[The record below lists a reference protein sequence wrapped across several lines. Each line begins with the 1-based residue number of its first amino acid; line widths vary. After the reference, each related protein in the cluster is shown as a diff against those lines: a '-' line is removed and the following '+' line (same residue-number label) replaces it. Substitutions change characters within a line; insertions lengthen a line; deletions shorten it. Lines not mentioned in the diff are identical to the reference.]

1 MEAASKKT
9 ILRIE
14 LWHVVM
20 LLALLVTLAPGKF
33 VEPEGLLIG
42 GLFMGINFLLLSYG
56 VAWVLTPLA
65 GKGRVKA
72 GVGLLILKIAIF
84 LALLATLFFRVQVD
98 AISFALGFSTLLLAI
113 LVEAIRTRIE
123 IGDIVDGARVH
134 LVLSAAT

>member
-1 MEAASKKT
+1 MEAESKKT

-33 VEPEGLLIG
+33 VEPQSLLIG

-84 LALLATLFFRVQVD
+84 LALLAALFFHVQVD
-98 AISFALGFSTLLLAI
+98 ALSFALGFSTLLLAI
-113 LVEAIRTRIE
+113 LVETLRTRLKL
-123 IGDIVDGARVH
+123 GM
-134 LVLSAAT
+134 

>member
-1 MEAASKKT
+1 MEAESKKT

-33 VEPEGLLIG
+33 VEPESLLVG

-72 GVGLLILKIAIF
+72 GVWLLILKIAIF
-84 LALLATLFFRVQVD
+84 IALLAALFFRVQVD
-98 AISFALGFSTLLLAI
+98 ALSFALGFSTLLLAI
-113 LVEAIRTRIE
+113 LVETLRTRMKL
-123 IGDIVDGARVH
+123 G
-134 LVLSAAT
+134 T

>member
-14 LWHVVM
+14 LWHGVM

-33 VEPEGLLIG
+33 VEPVGLLIG

-113 LVEAIRTRIE
+113 LVEAIRTRMKL
-123 IGDIVDGARVH
+123 G
-134 LVLSAAT
+134 T

>member
-1 MEAASKKT
+1 MEAESRKT

-33 VEPEGLLIG
+33 VEPESLLIG

-56 VAWVLTPLA
+56 VAWLLTPLA

-72 GVGLLILKIAIF
+72 GVWLLILKIAIF
-84 LALLATLFFRVQVD
+84 LALLAALFFRVQVD
-98 AISFALGFSTLLLAI
+98 ALSFALGFSTLLLAI
-113 LVEAIRTRIE
+113 LVETLRTRMKL
-123 IGDIVDGARVH
+123 G
-134 LVLSAAT
+134 T

>member
-1 MEAASKKT
+1 MEATSKKM

-20 LLALLVTLAPGKF
+20 LLGLLAALAPGKF

-56 VAWVLTPLA
+56 VARVLTPLA
-65 GKGRVKA
+65 GKGRVKV
-72 GVGLLILKIAIF
+72 GVGLLVLKIAIF
-84 LALLATLFFRVQVD
+84 LALLATLFFRVQLD

-113 LVEAIRTRIE
+113 LVETVRTGMKLE
-123 IGDIVDGARVH
+123 P
-134 LVLSAAT
+134 

>member
-20 LLALLVTLAPGKF
+20 ILALLVTLAPGKF

-65 GKGRVKA
+65 GKGRIKA

-113 LVEAIRTRIE
+113 LVETIRTRMKL
-123 IGDIVDGARVH
+123 G
-134 LVLSAAT
+134 T

>member
-20 LLALLVTLAPGKF
+20 LLALLITLAPGKF

-65 GKGRVKA
+65 GKGRIKA

-113 LVEAIRTRIE
+113 LVETIRTRMKL
-123 IGDIVDGARVH
+123 G
-134 LVLSAAT
+134 T